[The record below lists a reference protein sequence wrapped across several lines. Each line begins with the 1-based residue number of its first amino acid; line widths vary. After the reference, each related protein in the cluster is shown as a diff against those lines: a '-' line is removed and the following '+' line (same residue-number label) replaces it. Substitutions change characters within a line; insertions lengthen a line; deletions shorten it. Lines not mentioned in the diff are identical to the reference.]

1 MEERKNKTKPPDA
14 VFHLAVSSLDNLNR
28 GVSLKQLPLSPIA
41 PSDSAPVPMIRSVAP
56 LIHGP
61 TNAPPTG
68 GDGEGRIAGY
78 GRVLFFAAMGCSGL
92 ALTGTAPI

>member
-1 MEERKNKTKPPDA
+1 
-14 VFHLAVSSLDNLNR
+14 
-28 GVSLKQLPLSPIA
+28 
-41 PSDSAPVPMIRSVAP
+41 MIGSVAP

-78 GRVLFFAAMGCSGL
+78 GRVLFFAAMCCSGL